1 MLLENGKE
9 REIVFKA
16 QQNPEY
22 FAPLY
27 DYYLPKIYN
36 YVYHRVHNTQ
46 LAEDLV
52 SEIFY
57 KALANINKFKW
68 QRRSFACWLYTIARN
83 QVIDHFRKK
92 DTVLFDESK
101 TDITDGED
109 NPEEKVMR
117 ECTKE
122 ELLNAIKAL
131 SSEQQD
137 ALLLRFQE
145 GLKIQE
151 IAGVLG
157 KNEGAVKAL
166 LFRGLKNLRRILE
179 RGDIK

>member
-1 MLLENGKE
+1 MLLEDGKE

-16 QQNPEY
+16 QQNPEN

-46 LAEDLV
+46 LTEDLV

-92 DTVLFDESK
+92 ETVPFDESK
-101 TDITDGED
+101 KDITTNEG
-109 NPEEKVMR
+109 NPEEKVIQD
-117 ECTKE
+117 CTKE
-122 ELLNAIKAL
+122 ELLNAISAL
-131 SSEQQD
+131 SPDQQD

-151 IAGVLG
+151 IAKVLG

-179 RGDIK
+179 RGGIN